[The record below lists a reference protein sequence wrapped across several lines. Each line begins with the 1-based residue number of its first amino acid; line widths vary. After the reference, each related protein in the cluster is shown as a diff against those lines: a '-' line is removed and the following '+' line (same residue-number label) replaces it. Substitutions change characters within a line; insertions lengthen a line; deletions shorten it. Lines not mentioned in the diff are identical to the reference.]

1 MIAQFQRYADVR
13 IRLRILAREL
23 LYYGEKTVF
32 YPLQHKAI
40 WRLQNQFL
48 AVHLRTQR
56 LDPCLE
62 LLLGQGALKM
72 LKAATPEG
80 IHRGGIGGRATSDRN
95 TYYDRRKVRHSN
107 SRKRSYPQS
116 STRPRKAFS

>member
-1 MIAQFQRYADVR
+1 MIAEFQRYAYAC
-13 IRLRILAREL
+13 IFLGILPREL
-23 LYYGEKTVF
+23 LDHREKTVL

-40 WRLQNQFL
+40 GRLQNQRF

-56 LDPCLE
+56 LDPGLE

-80 IHRGGIGGRATSDRN
+80 IHMGGIGGRAISDRN
-95 TYYDRRKVRHSN
+95 N
-107 SRKRSYPQS
+107 SLRPQKS
-116 STRPRKAFS
+116 ASF